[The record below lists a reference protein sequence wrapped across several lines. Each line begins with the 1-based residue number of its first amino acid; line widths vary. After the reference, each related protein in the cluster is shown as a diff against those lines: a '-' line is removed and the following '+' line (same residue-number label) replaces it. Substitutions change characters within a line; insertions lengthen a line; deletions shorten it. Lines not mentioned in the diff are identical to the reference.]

1 MTVTLARKTA
11 GAIAP
16 KTSAA
21 TRAAARA
28 HLSLMPH
35 WLVHLGALGLFAVAV
50 FDSSPIPLPLPGS
63 TDLLLLLLVAHRG
76 NPFALAAC
84 AIAGSAVGGYLTWKT
99 GFTGGEALL
108 RRSVPQRFRSRLE
121 HWASDHSFLSV
132 FVSAIL
138 PPPVP
143 LTPFLLAA
151 GALKVR
157 RNRFLV
163 ALVSARLVRYGLIAW
178 AGATYGRT
186 VVRWWTH
193 NLAAWSDV
201 IVWTFVAMLA
211 GGMVYGIWQFRRQ
224 KRLEA
229 GERAFA

>member
-1 MTVTLARKTA
+1 MSVT
-11 GAIAP
+11 AILAP
-16 KTSAA
+16 KTAAAPQAA
-21 TRAAARA
+21 TRA
-28 HLSLMPH
+28 HHSLMPH
-35 WLVHLGALGLFAVAV
+35 WLVHLGALGLFAVAI

-76 NPFALAAC
+76 NPFLLAGC
-84 AIAGSAVGGYLTWKT
+84 AIAGSAVGGYLTWKA
-99 GFTGGEALL
+99 GYKGGEALL
-108 RRSVPQRFRSRLE
+108 SRSVPQRFRARLE

-132 FVSAIL
+132 FISAIL

-151 GALKVR
+151 GALKVS
-157 RNRFLV
+157 RNRFLF
-163 ALVSARLVRYGLIAW
+163 ALTSARIVRYGLIAW
-178 AGATYGRT
+178 AGAEYGRK

-193 NLAAWSDV
+193 NLAQWSDV
-201 IVWTFVAMLA
+201 IVWIFVALLV
-211 GGMVYGIWQFRRQ
+211 GGMIYGVWQFRRQ